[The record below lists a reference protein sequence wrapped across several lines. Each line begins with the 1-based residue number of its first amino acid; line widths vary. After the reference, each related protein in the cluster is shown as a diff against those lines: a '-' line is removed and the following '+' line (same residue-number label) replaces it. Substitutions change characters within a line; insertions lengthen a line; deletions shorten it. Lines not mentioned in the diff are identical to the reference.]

1 MEKTAFVNDESEI
14 VFVVDDKLVVA
25 IYVKTLFFRISILR
39 ICKL

>member
-1 MEKTAFVNDESEI
+1 MEKTAFVKDESEI